1 MRLSDFTDV
10 QPIQKGWSS
19 DRKFR
24 VTRPDG
30 SLCLLRTAPAGQY
43 ERKKA
48 EYEWMERVAALS
60 VPISRPLEFGLCG
73 EEVCTLLTWVE
84 GEDAEPAVARMSGKE
99 AVAYGRTAGEYLR
112 RIHTLPA
119 PAEQEDWEP
128 RMGRKIDRK
137 IAMYRGCPEQ
147 FDGAED
153 MIAYLQANRSLLAGR
168 PQCFQH
174 GDYHVGNLMMEN
186 GRLVVIDFNRFDF
199 GDPWEEFNRIVWCAQ
214 ISPPFASGMVDGYF
228 GGEPPR
234 LFWRL
239 LALYIASNTLSSLPW
254 AVAFGQAEIDTM
266 RNQARE
272 VLSWYDGMTRVVPR
286 WYSRTEAGR

>member
-48 EYEWMERVAALS
+48 EYEWMERVAALG

-119 PAEQEDWEP
+119 LQSRRTGSPVWAGKSTGKSRCTAAAP
-128 RMGRKIDRK
+128 NNSTGR
-137 IAMYRGCPEQ
+137 
-147 FDGAED
+147 
-153 MIAYLQANRSLLAGR
+153 
-168 PQCFQH
+168 
-174 GDYHVGNLMMEN
+174 
-186 GRLVVIDFNRFDF
+186 
-199 GDPWEEFNRIVWCAQ
+199 RI
-214 ISPPFASGMVDGYF
+214 
-228 GGEPPR
+228 
-234 LFWRL
+234 
-239 LALYIASNTLSSLPW
+239 
-254 AVAFGQAEIDTM
+254 
-266 RNQARE
+266 
-272 VLSWYDGMTRVVPR
+272 
-286 WYSRTEAGR
+286 